1 METLSESLGAQIN
14 IVARAL
20 RVALEKE
27 LASEEVSPSQWM
39 LMMALGEKEHQGQS
53 ELGKILHLDNATIT
67 RIVDKLQDKGL
78 MVRNQDRADRRAQIV
93 SLTDKGRT
101 AYDRWNAIG
110 AKVNQEAAQN
120 LTPEEIKELLQYLAI
135 VKYNL
140 DLLNG
145 ARKNNSN
152 SIV

>member
-39 LMMALGEKEHQGQS
+39 LMMALGEKDHQGQS

-101 AYDRWNAIG
+101 TYIRWNAIG
-110 AKVNQEAAQN
+110 AKVNQEATQN